1 MYKTASCFC
10 LPEDENKLRLVV
22 WILAAGVFFACSLI
36 LISGWCLENSK
47 YNYYN
52 HKRSELQ
59 YISTQMG
66 ACMDKHAYVT
76 YGFVFAMGVHMLLL
90 FDLLLHCMKVIP
102 IEARRHK
109 VCGIYITREQLAIGI
124 GILIIDFVIYLAGVA
139 EFHSDSQSSKEEIF
153 HYFSAVG
160 CIVLFWAVHFL
171 ICLYL
176 LKFTL
181 APDNTYNSIRNVY
194 FALTVLFFALWLLQ
208 IFFMFFL
215 EIAKIVE
222 WLLLLNGL
230 VLQIYAERSL
240 FKHMHIKVSEKQ
252 QRFNKHLNTSYV
264 CACVIFTFV
273 CTFVVFL
280 FTAPPW
286 FFSSKI
292 EKNLKT
298 GPAFWGLVTATCIIV
313 SWCLCSA
320 SLKASMCEAQACCC
334 HDGTCRE
341 KVVTIHSKA
350 NRQIYT
356 VII

>member
-1 MYKTASCFC
+1 MYKKTASC
-10 LPEDENKLRLVV
+10 LPEDENKLRLIV
-22 WILAAGVFFACSLI
+22 WILAACVFFACSLI

-52 HKRSELQ
+52 HKRSEFQ

-66 ACMDKHAYVT
+66 ACMDKRAYVT

-102 IEARRHK
+102 IEARTHK
-109 VCGIYITREQLAIGI
+109 VCCFYITRENLAIGI
-124 GILIIDFVIYLAGVA
+124 GILIIDFVIYVAGVA
-139 EFHSDSQSSKEEIF
+139 EFHSDAQSSKEELF

-160 CIVLFWAVHFL
+160 CMVLFWAIHFL

-181 APDNTYNSIRNVY
+181 APDNTYVSIRNLY
-194 FALTVLFFALWLLQ
+194 FVLTIVFFALWLLQ
-208 IFFMFFL
+208 ISFMFFL
-215 EIAKIVE
+215 GVAKIVE

-240 FKHMHIKVSEKQ
+240 YKHMHITDSEKQ
-252 QRFNKHLNTSYV
+252 QRFNTHLDTKSVLGY
-264 CACVIFTFV
+264 VIFTFV
-273 CTFVVFL
+273 CTFFVFL

-286 FFSSKI
+286 FFSIKT
-292 EKNLKT
+292 EKKLNT
-298 GPAFWGLVTATCIIV
+298 GPAFWGLVTATCVIV
-313 SWCLCSA
+313 AWLLCSA
-320 SLKASMCEAQACCC
+320 SLKAVMCDAQASCC
-334 HDGTCRE
+334 HDGTCRQE
-341 KVVTIHSKA
+341 VVTIDGKQTHQTYA
-350 NRQIYT
+350 